1 VSFGFLFIGP
11 SLERLLIVNMTTSAP
26 LNSGHSMQ
34 QTPNRS
40 QHFKRA
46 RDPIAEAVFVPR
58 AGPRQAFRSFD

>member
-1 VSFGFLFIGP
+1 
-11 SLERLLIVNMTTSAP
+11 
-26 LNSGHSMQ
+26 MQ